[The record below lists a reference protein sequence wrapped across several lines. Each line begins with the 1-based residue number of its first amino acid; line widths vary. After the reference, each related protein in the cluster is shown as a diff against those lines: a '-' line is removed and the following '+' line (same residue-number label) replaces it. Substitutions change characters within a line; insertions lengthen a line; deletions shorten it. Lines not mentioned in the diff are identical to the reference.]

1 MANETAHHAPDTR
14 TTLLKTAWRLIEKR
28 GVARVTLGDIAD
40 AAGVSRQAIYQ
51 HFGSR
56 AGLLIA
62 MTRHRD
68 ATSKAAREMM
78 VVARKTNSRAG
89 FGQFI
94 RLWFRHVAA
103 ILPVARSIEAAAVG
117 DEDARA
123 VWDDRMEELRKGMR
137 TIVDSLATAGQL
149 ADRWTRE
156 EATDWFWSRTHIDVW
171 SHLTS
176 DRQWPPEQV
185 VRRVTD
191 SLRSDLVDPSRGAKC
206 LATNAKRLRGDHAQT
221 KR

>member
-1 MANETAHHAPDTR
+1 MTNETAHHAPDTR

-191 SLRSDLVDPSRGAKC
+191 SLWSDLVDPSRGAKG
-206 LATNAKRLRGDHAQT
+206 R
-221 KR
+221 